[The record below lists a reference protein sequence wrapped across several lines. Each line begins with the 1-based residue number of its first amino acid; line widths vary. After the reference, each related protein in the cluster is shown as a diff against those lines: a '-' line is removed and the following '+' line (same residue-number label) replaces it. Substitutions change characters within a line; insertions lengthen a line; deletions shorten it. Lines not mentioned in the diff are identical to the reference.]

1 MPDSSNGLL
10 DRIDSAGSIFLGDW
24 SAQTFGDYASGTN
37 HVLPTG
43 GVARTRGGLSVT
55 DFVKCISVQ
64 EVSRSGFR
72 AARAGRRRICARRGS
87 RRARPFR
94 RGAQMKP
101 PVPIRAA
108 VEKMRAYNPPLEG
121 RTKKLRLDF
130 NENPIG
136 CSPKVRQALAKLS
149 GAEICSYPEQETV
162 RRQMAKHFGVRPDEL
177 LLTNGTDEAL
187 HVIVSTFVEPGD
199 GVRAHRRADLR
210 HVSLLL
216 RTGGARILAPRY
228 TGEMQF
234 PWDEV
239 IEVCWAQKRRA
250 CFFLP
255 NPNSPTGNLLS
266 PPEIRRILDAAKQTM
281 VVIDEAYF
289 EFSGVTVIPWIRRHA
304 NLIVTRTFSKTAG
317 LAGLR
322 LGCIFVNRD
331 LAAIMRKS
339 QSPYPVNA
347 AALVAAE
354 AAMRDRA
361 FIART
366 VREVKAG
373 REQLERGLARLGIR
387 YFPSGGNFILVYFG
401 DRAKKIVAALDRKG
415 ILRPRPLRAT
425 SAGEGYVRITVGT
438 PRKSRT
444 PLSRE
449 LRDRSL

>member
-1 MPDSSNGLL
+1 
-10 DRIDSAGSIFLGDW
+10 
-24 SAQTFGDYASGTN
+24 
-37 HVLPTG
+37 
-43 GVARTRGGLSVT
+43 
-55 DFVKCISVQ
+55 
-64 EVSRSGFR
+64 
-72 AARAGRRRICARRGS
+72 
-87 RRARPFR
+87 
-94 RGAQMKP
+94 MKP
-101 PVPIRAA
+101 PVPIREA
-108 VEKMRAYNPPLEG
+108 VAKMRSYNPPLEG

-136 CSPKVRQALAKLS
+136 CSPKVRRALARLS

-162 RRQMAKHFGVRPDEL
+162 RRQMATHFGVRPGEL

-187 HVIVSTFVEPGD
+187 HVIVSTFVEPSD
-199 GVRAHRRADLR
+199 GV
-210 HVSLLL
+210 LLVEPTYAMYRFYSEL
-216 RTGGARILAPRY
+216 AGARIVAPRY
-228 TGEMQF
+228 DGEMQF
-234 PWDEV
+234 PWQEV
-239 IEVCWAQKRRA
+239 LNLLGAKDAPCV
-250 CFFLP
+250 FFLP

-266 PPEIRRILDAAKQTM
+266 LVEIRRILGAAKQTM

-331 LAAIMRKS
+331 LAASMRKS

-373 REQLERGLARLGIR
+373 RQLLQRGLARLGVR
-387 YFPSGGNFILVYFG
+387 YFPSGGNFVLVYLG
-401 DRAKKIVAALDRKG
+401 EPAKKIVAALDRKG
-415 ILRPRPLRAT
+415 ILVRDR
-425 SAGEGYVRITVGT
+425 SSDFSGEGYVRITAGT
-438 PRKSRT
+438 PAQTRR
-444 PLSRE
+444 LLRE
-449 LRDRSL
+449 LETLL